1 MHVNEQLFRESSARL
16 RKAERN
22 VQLARQ
28 FSCMHPRAIV
38 ASAATNAN
46 RSAKKLHEQSRRELL
61 CAPPRA
67 NSTKNKRNASAI
79 ATASQNDASAPR
91 AIDVSRRKNGARL
104 RQC

>member
-1 MHVNEQLFRESSARL
+1 MHVNEQFFRESSARL

-38 ASAATNAN
+38 ASAAKE
-46 RSAKKLHEQSRRELL
+46 SFGKKLARAVKGELL

-79 ATASQNDASAPR
+79 ATASQNDASAPTT
-91 AIDVSRRKNGARL
+91 IDASRRKNGARL
-104 RQC
+104 R